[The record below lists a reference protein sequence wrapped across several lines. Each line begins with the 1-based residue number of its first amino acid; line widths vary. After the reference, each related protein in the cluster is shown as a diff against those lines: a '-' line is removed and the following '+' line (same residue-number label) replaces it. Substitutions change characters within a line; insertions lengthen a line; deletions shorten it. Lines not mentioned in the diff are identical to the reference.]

1 MKQKTLLLG
10 FIILLFT
17 FFSCSTATIE
27 EVIITEP
34 ITFDAD
40 VSVIITNNCLP
51 CHAGGFPAAGLNLE
65 GYTNVRSSTEN
76 GNLLSR
82 ITNFSN
88 PMPQSGLMA
97 PDLIAT
103 LEQWA
108 EDGFIEN

>member
-17 FFSCSTATIE
+17 FFSCS
-27 EVIITEP
+27 
-34 ITFDAD
+34 
-40 VSVIITNNCLP
+40 
-51 CHAGGFPAAGLNLE
+51 
-65 GYTNVRSSTEN
+65 
-76 GNLLSR
+76 
-82 ITNFSN
+82 
-88 PMPQSGLMA
+88 